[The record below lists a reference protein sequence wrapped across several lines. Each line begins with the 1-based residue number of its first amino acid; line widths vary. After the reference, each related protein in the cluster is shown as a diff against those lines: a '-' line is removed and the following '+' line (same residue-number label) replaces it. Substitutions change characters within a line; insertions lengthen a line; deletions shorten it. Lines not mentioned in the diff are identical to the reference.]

1 MSTKEKY
8 WKYSLVTLILGL
20 GALILGELWAFVSG
34 LLGAFTIFVL
44 VRKQMIVLTERWHWP
59 RFLATVVVLVE
70 VEELLYIFGKLYME
84 CFSEMKINMGF
95 EF

>member
-20 GALILGELWAFVSG
+20 GALIVGELWAFVSG

-44 VRKQMIVLTERWHWP
+44 VRGQMITLTERWHWP
-59 RFLATVVVLVE
+59 RVLATAADADWLDDGRTGAA
-70 VEELLYIFGKLYME
+70 YQHGHFG
-84 CFSEMKINMGF
+84 SAADGGRH
-95 EF
+95 

>member
-20 GALILGELWAFVSG
+20 GALIVGELWAFVSG

-44 VRKQMIVLTERWHWP
+44 VRADDHADRAVA
-59 RFLATVVVLVE
+59 LAAGL
-70 VEELLYIFGKLYME
+70 GH
-84 CFSEMKINMGF
+84 GGGAH
-95 EF
+95 